1 MLRCSPGRRFAAARS
16 CAPHGRSRP
25 DPEEGRSAPAGMA
38 LPCAARSL
46 LGGMVDGKVAA
57 CLHFRVFF
65 FLFRDESFLLMKQ
78 LVRFLTSIVFCLP
91 LKEALLSFYT
101 WAF

>member
-1 MLRCSPGRRFAAARS
+1 
-16 CAPHGRSRP
+16 
-25 DPEEGRSAPAGMA
+25 
-38 LPCAARSL
+38 
-46 LGGMVDGKVAA
+46 MVDGKAAA

-65 FLFRDESFLLMKQ
+65 PFRDESFLLMKQ

>member
-1 MLRCSPGRRFAAARS
+1 MGKP
-16 CAPHGRSRP
+16 
-25 DPEEGRSAPAGMA
+25 
-38 LPCAARSL
+38 L
-46 LGGMVDGKVAA
+46 LAFILG
-57 CLHFRVFF
+57 FF
-65 FLFRDESFLLMKQ
+65 FSPFRDESFLLMKQ

>member
-1 MLRCSPGRRFAAARS
+1 MGKP
-16 CAPHGRSRP
+16 
-25 DPEEGRSAPAGMA
+25 
-38 LPCAARSL
+38 L
-46 LGGMVDGKVAA
+46 LAFILG
-57 CLHFRVFF
+57 FF
-65 FLFRDESFLLMKQ
+65 FPFRDESFLLMKQ

>member
-1 MLRCSPGRRFAAARS
+1 
-16 CAPHGRSRP
+16 
-25 DPEEGRSAPAGMA
+25 MA

-46 LGGMVDGKVAA
+46 QGGMVDGKAAA

-65 FLFRDESFLLMKQ
+65 PFRDESFLLMKQ

>member
-1 MLRCSPGRRFAAARS
+1 
-16 CAPHGRSRP
+16 
-25 DPEEGRSAPAGMA
+25 
-38 LPCAARSL
+38 
-46 LGGMVDGKVAA
+46 MVDGKAAA